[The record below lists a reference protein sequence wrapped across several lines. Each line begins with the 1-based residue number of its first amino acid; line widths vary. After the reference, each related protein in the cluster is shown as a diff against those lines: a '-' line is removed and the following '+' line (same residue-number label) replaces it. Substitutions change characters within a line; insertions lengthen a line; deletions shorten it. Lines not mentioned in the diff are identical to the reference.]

1 MSWQAYID
9 TSLVGSG
16 HVDKGAIYGLNGG
29 GLWAATPGFDVSPE
43 ELKILTDALES
54 NNYDNLHKDGLIIA
68 GTRYVL
74 LRGEGRSIIARQG
87 KDGIVIAKTKKAI
100 LIAHHN
106 KDMIACNCSI
116 TVEGLA
122 DYLEDLGY

>member
-9 TSLVGSG
+9 TSLIGSG

-29 GLWAATPGFDVSPE
+29 GLWAATPGFEVSPE
-43 ELKILTDALES
+43 ELKILNDALES
-54 NNYDNLHKDGLIIA
+54 NKYDKLQEDGFFIA

-74 LRGEGRSIIARQG
+74 IKGEGRSIIARQVQLTYSTPN
-87 KDGIVIAKTKKAI
+87 IEA
-100 LIAHHN
+100 LS
-106 KDMIACNCSI
+106 NCST

-122 DYLEDLGY
+122 DYLVKQGY